1 MSGARAS
8 PAHRSRAT
16 LPEIEIA
23 PESAFIADV
32 HLDPWDERSARDFAS
47 WIAGLPE
54 LHDLLILGDLFDVWV
69 GPAQE
74 RLPGATVVLDALH
87 AIAARGTRVHVV
99 PGNRDFLL
107 GRSFERRTRARVHP
121 DGCVVQWSTSSGRA
135 CRCAAVHGDLL
146 CTRDHAYQRLRRVLR
161 SKPLMWLA
169 PRLPLPVG
177 AFIAS
182 RLRRA
187 SVQALQSK
195 LSDEKSMQETAA
207 RELAQ
212 ATGADVVICG
222 HAHRAQDE
230 RLSSG
235 PRWIVLDAFGGERD
249 AARLTSGGELC
260 LGSHAHATAT
270 ARAAR

>member
-1 MSGARAS
+1 VSGARAS
-8 PAHRSRAT
+8 TTHRSRAP

-23 PESAFIADV
+23 PESAFVADL
-32 HLDPWDERSARDFAS
+32 HLDPWDERGAHEFAG
-47 WIAGLPE
+47 WIAGLSV
-54 LHDLLILGDLFDVWV
+54 LQDLLILGDLFDVWV

-74 RLPGATVVLDALH
+74 RLPGATVVFDALH
-87 AIAARGTRVHVV
+87 AIAVRGTRVHVV

-107 GRSFERRTRARVHP
+107 GRSFERRTRARVHA

-146 CTRDHAYQRLRRVLR
+146 CTRDRGYQRLRRVLR

-169 PRLPLPVG
+169 PRLPLPIG
-177 AFIAS
+177 ALIA
-182 RLRRA
+182 RCLRRA
-187 SVQALQSK
+187 SVQALQYK
-195 LSDEKSMQETAA
+195 LSDEKSMQATAA

-249 AARLTSGGELC
+249 VARLSFGGELC
-260 LGSHAHATAT
+260 LGSHAHATG
-270 ARAAR
+270 RAAR